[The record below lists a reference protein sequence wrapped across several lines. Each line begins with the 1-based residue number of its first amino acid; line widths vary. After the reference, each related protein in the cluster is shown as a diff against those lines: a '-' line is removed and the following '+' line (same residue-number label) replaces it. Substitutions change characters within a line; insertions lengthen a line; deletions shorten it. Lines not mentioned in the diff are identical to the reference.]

1 MKTRLLLPLML
12 LSGCALDSGEGF
24 AVLEPTVQARYA
36 PTQDRQTG
44 DGFQRLSS
52 DFQVRLD
59 NAALGVSH
67 VELLGGAGTSG
78 PTTFD
83 PANPPPGYSLCHNG
97 HCHRSDGALVDYADI
112 EAELNGGGGSGAS
125 LVAALHVD
133 GELDLVSSEPV
144 AVECEPDCE
153 LPRTTLTRGV
163 WEVTTV
169 KLEGQVR
176 DARVPARILARA
188 FRLSLTSTGG
198 GGGHEEEA
206 LFTVT
211 GAVDVPSDR
220 EHEPRVKLAL
230 SLPVP
235 SSIFDAV
242 DWSTVVVDADGV
254 ADLGDSRNEAARKG
268 VLDALADLTP
278 QAEVRRENR

>member
-1 MKTRLLLPLML
+1 MRVHLWLPLLLT
-12 LSGCALDSGEGF
+12 SSCALDAGEGF
-24 AVLEPTVQARYA
+24 AVLEPTIQARYA
-36 PTQDRQTG
+36 PTQDRDAG

-59 NAALGVSH
+59 HAALGVSH

-97 HCHRSDGALVDYADI
+97 HCHRSDGALVDYEDI
-112 EAELNGGGGSGAS
+112 EAELNGGGSGAS

-133 GELDLVSSEPV
+133 GELDLVTSGPV

-163 WEVTTV
+163 WEITTV
-169 KLEGQVR
+169 KLEGQLR
-176 DARVPARILARA
+176 DARVPSRIPARA
-188 FRLSLTSTGG
+188 FRLALEAAEGDD
-198 GGGHEEEA
+198 HEEA
-206 LFTVT
+206 TPLFTVT

-230 SLPVP
+230 SLAVP
-235 SSIFDAV
+235 PSVFDAV
-242 DWSTVVVDADGV
+242 DWSTVAVDADGV
-254 ADLGDSRNEAARKG
+254 ADLGDSRNTAAREA

-278 QAEVRRENR
+278 QAEVRREDR